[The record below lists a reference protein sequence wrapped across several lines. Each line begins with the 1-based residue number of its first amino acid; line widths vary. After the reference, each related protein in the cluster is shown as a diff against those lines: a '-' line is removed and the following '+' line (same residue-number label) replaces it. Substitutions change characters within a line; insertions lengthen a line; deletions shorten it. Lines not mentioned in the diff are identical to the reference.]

1 MPNFLFPLIL
11 LLTHFT
17 AICAS
22 ETSSGEMDLNSILIQ
37 PADANKFLSA
47 KGVAKGVH
55 AGGRRLR
62 RCGSGTWW
70 GPERY
75 DEDTCHDCGTGQY
88 QNENIHRHT
97 SCKGKKVVLVVFVFL
112 FYLAATCII
121 FTPEPDIFIYIIY
134 IIP

>member
-1 MPNFLFPLIL
+1 MPNFLFSLIL
-11 LLTHFT
+11 LLTFT

-55 AGGRRLR
+55 AGGRRLG

-70 GPERY
+70 EEKGWFSQ
-75 DEDTCHDCGTGQY
+75 DECHDCGTGQY
-88 QNENIHRHT
+88 QNENRHKHA
-97 SCKGKKVVLVVFVFL
+97 SCKGKKVVLVVFVLL

-121 FTPEPDIFIYIIY
+121 FTPEPDIFIYIL
-134 IIP
+134 P